1 MRSYLRQILH
11 FLILFFRQFFPGHL
25 IVPLLHH
32 TVPGHFGSN
41 GDPVIRILYLLMKS
55 FLSVN
60 CYLPFRPAISIDT
73 VHYYTDHHFLFFR
86 FGFCNHY
93 GQSNKRMIIQSFVP
107 CFIVENAV
115 SVQKIQKHCCC
126 DSFISIPEAM
136 VFRNKIQQIS
146 CLFLQGW
153 INLLTRKGLTSDR
166 SLAGTL
172 HKSEHMSRKYLWA
185 VSLSDDRNRP
195 AIPKPCY
202 SFQ

>member
-11 FLILFFRQFFPGHL
+11 FLTLFFRQFFAGHL

-107 CFIVENAV
+107 CFIVELV
-115 SVQKIQKHCCC
+115 VPSKLQRT
-126 DSFISIPEAM
+126 F
-136 VFRNKIQQIS
+136 VFPVYQ
-146 CLFLQGW
+146 
-153 INLLTRKGLTSDR
+153 
-166 SLAGTL
+166 
-172 HKSEHMSRKYLWA
+172 
-185 VSLSDDRNRP
+185 LSDPLPIVWPEEMNVCPVTGSPFTHHQLQYQRGLH
-195 AIPKPCY
+195 
-202 SFQ
+202 S